1 MSGFGGMKDINAAR
15 GQIADVVG
23 QAMVETFNAMFG
35 QNVSQ
40 KTIQSPTRPTNIVL
54 ACIKLNQS
62 ETEVDFCFKFDMNL
76 LLMAAAGI
84 FTPEATYQQG
94 PYDERLTGATAV
106 ARMWEAERAGPAE
119 VFRMTS
125 EVVAVD
131 GDTAVVRVE
140 VWYGDPVQQEFRD
153 LWVIR
158 FAADGRSA
166 AFEEWPFAPE
176 RPG

>member
-1 MSGFGGMKDINAAR
+1 VGVTEHGATGVTR
-15 GQIADVVG
+15 GQ
-23 QAMVETFNAMFG
+23 
-35 QNVSQ
+35 VS
-40 KTIQSPTRPTNIVL
+40 TWVAAYERAWRSPGTGGL
-54 ACIKLNQS
+54 
-62 ETEVDFCFKFDMNL
+62 
-76 LLMAAAGI
+76 AGI
-84 FTPEATYQQG
+84 FTPDVTYQQR
-94 PYDERLTGATAV
+94 PYDERRTGLPAV

-158 FAADGRSA
+158 FTADGRCA